1 MEFPP
6 QNKKPNSSFRTI
18 RATVVTFVIF
28 SLMSLTYS
36 QTAHA
41 DLFSFISNIFSAGN
55 VSADTASTSD
65 LDSSSTVLDTSQNM
79 PILAAASNPDP
90 NPNNCSDVSPVN
102 GTILDP
108 DIASSQASSCGTNST
123 QISTYVVNAGDTIS
137 GVAKMFNVSVNTIL
151 WANSLT
157 GKSVLQTGQT
167 LVILPISGINYVV
180 KSGDSLQSIA
190 KRYGG
195 SHVSDTLSDILSY
208 NDVTVNSKLTVGQT
222 IIIPSAEISVSD
234 LASTPTY
241 SGKSSGINRRA
252 LSSEALI
259 DNIKNWPSYPSCNFA
274 TAGCYYLRPISGGHI
289 SQKLHLHNAVD
300 LAAPVGTPIVASAGG
315 TVIIS
320 RINNAWNGGYG
331 NFVVISHNNGSQ
343 TLYAHMQFRKVVSA
357 GQHVDQGDLIGYI
370 GMTGE
375 TFGPHVHF
383 EIRGAQNDF
392 WTSKPQ
398 SPILTSTTN

>member
-1 MEFPP
+1 MEISP
-6 QNKKPNSSFRTI
+6 QNKKPNTSLIAI
-18 RATVVTFVIF
+18 RIAVVTFVIIAGI
-28 SLMSLTYS
+28 SLTYS

-41 DLFSFISNIFSAGN
+41 DLFSFISNIFGAGN
-55 VSADTASTSD
+55 VSADTASTSNP
-65 LDSSSTVLDTSQNM
+65 DSSSSTLATSQNM
-79 PILAAASNPDP
+79 AILAAASNPNP

-108 DIASSQASSCGTNST
+108 DIALSQASSCGANST

-190 KRYGG
+190 KKYGG
-195 SHVSDTLSDILSY
+195 NHVSDTLSDILSY
-208 NDVTVNSKLTVGQT
+208 NDVTATSKLTIGQT
-222 IIIPSAEISVSD
+222 IIIPAAEFSSSEI
-234 LASTPTY
+234 ASTPTY
-241 SGKSSGINRRA
+241 SGKFSGINRKA
-252 LSSEALI
+252 LSAEALI
-259 DNIKNWPSYPSCNFA
+259 DNIKNWPSYPSCNIA
-274 TAGCYYLRPISGGHI
+274 TAGCYYLRPVAGAHI

-343 TLYAHMQFRKVVSA
+343 TLYAHLQFRQVVSA

-370 GMTGE
+370 GMTGK

-392 WTSKPQ
+392 WSSNPQ
-398 SPILTSTTN
+398 SPIL